1 MTPQEQKMLD
11 DLMARVDGTRL
22 DEKDP
27 EAAERIEEWSTRN
40 PEAAY
45 ILAQT
50 VLVQSYALEQAKA
63 QIQNLQQ
70 QVAQHPALPQ
80 QAKAGSFLGNLFGH
94 KDELRPAQPT
104 PALSTPRPRP
114 G

>member
-27 EAAERIEEWSTRN
+27 EAA
-40 PEAAY
+40 Y

-50 VLVQSYALEQAKA
+50 VLVQNYALEQAKA

-104 PALSTPRPRP
+104 PAYAQPAY

>member
-40 PEAAY
+40 P
-45 ILAQT
+45 
-50 VLVQSYALEQAKA
+50 
-63 QIQNLQQ
+63 
-70 QVAQHPALPQ
+70 
-80 QAKAGSFLGNLFGH
+80 
-94 KDELRPAQPT
+94 
-104 PALSTPRPRP
+104 
-114 G
+114 